1 MPLSLHKSLRSVP
14 IALALAIGIPFPN
27 AAANDQV
34 PKVRVESV
42 RRVFHN
48 GEHNA
53 FTDLCRFNGRYYL
66 AFRSCPDGHGVH
78 PTSSIIVLA
87 SGDTKSWQQVHRF
100 RVPRR
105 DTRDPH
111 FLIFKGKLFVY
122 TGTWYCGKSA
132 PKRRDMNEHL
142 GYAVWTVDGRK
153 WHGPTMLEGTYG
165 HYVWRAAT
173 FGSKAYLC
181 ARRKRG
187 FARTRTRVER
197 DRLVESAML
206 ESDDGLVWK
215 KVCLFQE
222 RYGDET
228 AFQFDKDGR
237 AGHRTQRWWTQR
249 SNLPVET
256 ALREMD
262 AKEPGPLH
270 RRSLAGDMGESP
282 SRRRAPD
289 GQRQGRHVAVLVG
302 EGSLARVRA
311 APQRRRHVLS
321 RIPRTRVETG
331 DRFILLQS
339 RERFQREDD
348 DRHLSG
354 EACGCGLCSEEV
366 RQRVGLGSPSCDC
379 FIATD
384 HNKGNDDSPQQLAA
398 THGNVQVAEEQSTRQ
413 NDLRNLLRHSGII
426 RCVWPGPPTCI

>member
-1 MPLSLHKSLRSVP
+1 MPLSLHKSVRSVP

-42 RRVFHN
+42 RRIFHN

-53 FTDLCRFNGRYYL
+53 FTDLSRFKGRYYL

-100 RVPRR
+100 HVPRR

-153 WHGPTMLEGTYG
+153 WQGPTMLEGTYG

-187 FARTRTRVER
+187 FARTRTRAER

-228 AFQFDKDGR
+228 AFQFDKDGQVLAIAR
-237 AGHRTQRWWTQR
+237 SGGGRNAQICRSKPPYVKWTRKNLDRTIG
-249 SNLPVET
+249 
-256 ALREMD
+256 
-262 AKEPGPLH
+262 GPLLAKWGN
-270 RRSLAGDMGESP
+270 RR
-282 SRRRAPD
+282 
-289 GQRQGRHVAVLVG
+289 LVG
-302 EGSLARVRA
+302 GRQMVKGKAVTSLYWLVKDRLHEFARLPSGGDTSYPGFLDLGPKRAIVSYYSSHERDSHGKTMTAIYLARLVVADSAPEKSSNEKVSAFPAVIVSSPPITTRA
-311 APQRRRHVLS
+311 TTTPHSSWRPLTGMS
-321 RIPRTRVETG
+321 RSPKSTQPARMTCAICCG
-331 DRFILLQS
+331 I
-339 RERFQREDD
+339 RE
-348 DRHLSG
+348 
-354 EACGCGLCSEEV
+354 
-366 RQRVGLGSPSCDC
+366 
-379 FIATD
+379 
-384 HNKGNDDSPQQLAA
+384 
-398 THGNVQVAEEQSTRQ
+398 
-413 NDLRNLLRHSGII
+413 
-426 RCVWPGPPTCI
+426 